1 LKLSSE
7 IQNSR
12 VKVLLIGSHL
22 GYNLEHYMK
31 LALERMGIDVSF
43 VGFQAS
49 LGRFAWPIRVAIS
62 RSKRVRWI
70 TEPFGLSAFNNL
82 VEKTARA
89 LQPELVLVIK
99 GEAVLPSTLKQI
111 STAAH
116 SKIAIFNPDDPRY
129 FDSLVKDKASLY
141 DHFFT
146 GSEGALPLYKEAGID
161 NVTFVPFACDP
172 SVHRTIRLSDEQN
185 RIFGSPTCF
194 VGAYYPSRGKLLGQL
209 GKFNLAVWGP
219 YWRISRVKAT
229 IHKPVRGPDLAKVFS
244 ASKIII
250 NAHHPDHLN
259 FMTNMRVFETT
270 GCGAFLLTDRSRG
283 LERHFEIGKEVVC
296 YDSVAEFVE
305 LVEYFLMH
313 DEERMQ
319 VAKRGQLR
327 AYRDHTYDNRVRQ
340 ILRSLELEPTSRQ
353 STASAQEFI
362 V

>member
-1 LKLSSE
+1 
-7 IQNSR
+7 
-12 VKVLLIGSHL
+12 
-22 GYNLEHYMK
+22 
-31 LALERMGIDVSF
+31 MGIEVFF

-49 LGRFAWPIRVAIS
+49 LGRFAWPIRVTIS
-62 RSKRVRWI
+62 RSKRVRWM
-70 TEPFGLSAFNNL
+70 TEPFGLRAFNNL

-89 LQPELVLVIK
+89 IQPELVLVVK

-111 STAAH
+111 STATC

-172 SVHRTIRLSDEQN
+172 SIHRTIRLSDEQT

-194 VGAYYPSRGKLLGQL
+194 VGTYYPSRAKLLGQL
-209 GKFNLAVWGP
+209 GQFNLAVWGP

-229 IHKPVRGPDLAKVFS
+229 IHKPVRGPDLAKVLS

-250 NAHHPDHLN
+250 NSHHPDHLN

-270 GCGAFLLTDRSRG
+270 GCGSFLLTDHCRG
-283 LERHFEIGKEVVC
+283 LESHFEIGKEVVC
-296 YDSVAEFVE
+296 YNSVAEFVE
-305 LVEYFLMH
+305 LVEYFLTH

-319 VAKRGQLR
+319 VARRGQLR
-327 AYRDHTYDNRVRQ
+327 AYRDHTYDSRVRQ
-340 ILRSLELEPTSRQ
+340 ILGSLELQPTGQQ
-353 STASAQEFI
+353 SIVPSQEFLAWKTPSGSADASI
-362 V
+362 ND